1 MIVDDLDIPAFAI
14 TPNKADAQLIVDANT
29 DLTLAVAVQ
38 RLQTVAGR
46 HAQIVKSLRC
56 VDCKKLRAGAPL
68 NLWGQV
74 AHDMSRKDRCGALVA
89 EALYHDGSYCIT
101 VRHV

>member
-1 MIVDDLDIPAFAI
+1 MVDDLDIPAFAI
-14 TPNKADAQLIVDANT
+14 TPNKADAPLIVDANT

-46 HAQIVKSLRC
+46 HAQIVESLRG

-68 NLWGQV
+68 ICVGR
-74 AHDMSRKDRCGALVA
+74 SRTTCPAKIAAVRLSPK
-89 EALYHDGSYCIT
+89 LLITT
-101 VRHV
+101 VRTA